1 MSNRSDVLRLAGDEL
16 RCCIQCGSCSASCS
30 TADLMDESIRELVRL
45 VLNDRCEEALKSRS
59 IWLCTSCLLC
69 TVRCPRGIRPKS
81 LVAALRHIN
90 EAQGGR
96 NPDQSLEDLFMGQ
109 VRETGRVSEFY
120 LSALYA
126 LYNPTAAVQ
135 IMTMGLELVQK
146 GKIDCEKS
154 RISGIEELSRV
165 FEGLEES

>member
-1 MSNRSDVLRLAGDEL
+1 MSNRSDVLKLAGDEL

-30 TADLMDESIRELVRL
+30 TADLMDKSIRELVRL
-45 VLNDRCEEALKSRS
+45 VLNDRCEEALDSRS

-81 LVAALRHIN
+81 LVAALRHIH
-90 EAQGGR
+90 EAEGR
-96 NPDQSLEDLFMGQ
+96 RNADSSLEDLFMGQ
-109 VRETGRVSEFY
+109 VKDTGRVSEFY

-126 LYNPTAAVQ
+126 LHNPKATVQ
-135 IMTMGLELVQK
+135 IMTMGLELIPK
-146 GKIDCEKS
+146 GKIDGEKS
-154 RISGIEELSRV
+154 RILGIEELSRI